1 MILLQHL
8 PIGMH
13 LEQVSN
19 PAALSDQARAPWY
32 YLYNTQYN
40 TKYVL
45 YTIHGVQRCIMLPWS
60 TVSRSWSFSWF
71 RRRDLVLIWC
81 PLPSNTQ
88 IIQSGA
94 LNANSVDVVSQ
105 LAVVRRRD
113 VHSVED
119 CCAKAESNNREPS
132 SGPCRSQGAGEV
144 GNATHCHRFQ
154 SRYYY
159 YYY

>member
-1 MILLQHL
+1 MAWGRGHSGVDMLPALDQHWALSTTLLLQIDQL
-8 PIGMH
+8 RGACSRVF
-13 LEQVSN
+13 VSVQF
-19 PAALSDQARAPWY
+19 LVRGHSRGF
-32 YLYNTQYN
+32 
-40 TKYVL
+40 V
-45 YTIHGVQRCIMLPWS
+45 GV
-60 TVSRSWSFSWF
+60 
-71 RRRDLVLIWC
+71 IWC

-119 CCAKAESNNREPS
+119 CCAKAGSNNREPS

-159 YYY
+159 YCKCNDAPLVSPTIQIVR